1 MKISEITVNEGIND
15 KYIGK
20 CVFTAGAPA
29 SGKTTISRKLFS
41 HLGFREVNIDKL
53 LEFFAEIKGLD
64 LKNMHTWDQAIFDRS
79 EDLTF
84 SSMEMFIKGRLPL
97 LIDGTG
103 RNYKKITQ
111 LATRLKEDYG
121 YDAGLLFVN
130 TSLQV
135 SISRNAERKRSL
147 TDMQYIKNAWK
158 DSQSNLGIYQ
168 NFFGNNL
175 FIVDNN
181 SRSEADLTSVSKRI
195 DKFIDTPTKNLKF
208 NQWMQDEKKKRNIT
222 EAFEDDGN
230 NLLKIREFIEKNCQP
245 YLKEIGGIEELPFT
259 LMHGSNSSALKQNIA
274 TIITIIQER
283 KPKDTPLYIHDQL
296 NAGLM
301 KAGFKAHRGNS
312 IFASGHN
319 GVSGSYGQTYIVIP
333 IGEYHYTWGLA
344 KYGPIRDLWDLQPYI
359 DMANQGY
366 MSIDDDEMQEG
377 ANIDDDEMG
386 QFRGDTGKFIKQIM
400 DEIDTLKNYQ
410 LHFHDLEDY
419 FKKYYKV
426 DNLEAAIRSGAEVY
440 LHAQKVVMLNDAYVD
455 DLLNAEA
462 PKARPRP
469 GKA

>member
-1 MKISEITVNEGIND
+1 MKIKEITE
-15 KYIGK
+15 Y
-20 CVFTAGAPA
+20 
-29 SGKTTISRKLFS
+29 
-41 HLGFREVNIDKL
+41 
-53 LEFFAEIKGLD
+53 
-64 LKNMHTWDQAIFDRS
+64 
-79 EDLTF
+79 
-84 SSMEMFIKGRLPL
+84 
-97 LIDGTG
+97 
-103 RNYKKITQ
+103 
-111 LATRLKEDYG
+111 
-121 YDAGLLFVN
+121 
-130 TSLQV
+130 
-135 SISRNAERKRSL
+135 
-147 TDMQYIKNAWK
+147 
-158 DSQSNLGIYQ
+158 
-168 NFFGNNL
+168 
-175 FIVDNN
+175 
-181 SRSEADLTSVSKRI
+181 
-195 DKFIDTPTKNLKF
+195 
-208 NQWMQDEKKKRNIT
+208 
-222 EAFEDDGN
+222 FEDDGN
-230 NLLKIREFIEKNCQP
+230 DLLKIKAFIEQNCQP
-245 YLKEIGGIEELPFT
+245 YLKEIGGIEELPYT

-274 TIITIIQER
+274 TIITINQER

-312 IFASGHN
+312 IFVSGHN

-377 ANIDDDEMG
+377 ANLSDDEMD
-386 QFRGDTGKFIKQIM
+386 QFRGDTGKFIKQTIR
-400 DEIDTLKNYQ
+400 ETDTLKNYQ
-410 LHFHDLEDY
+410 LHFHVLEDY